1 VFSIHKPIY
10 IYDMWSVGY
19 KQHVNVL
26 YLSPWSVMIIAIV
39 IGYIG
44 NDRYLMLYY
53 TINDFINQEE
63 VIITEAN
70 GRGDYH
76 FLGW

>member
-1 VFSIHKPIY
+1 
-10 IYDMWSVGY
+10 
-19 KQHVNVL
+19 
-26 YLSPWSVMIIAIV
+26 MIIAIV

-76 FLGW
+76 FLG